1 MDGFRVGHAGRDQD
15 CAAVGGRFNQPQV
28 GARNGLSGS
37 PKELQAELDLARC
50 CGRAGDRGCGPRN
63 PSRI

>member
-1 MDGFRVGHAGRDQD
+1 MDGFRVGHAGGQD
-15 CAAVGGRFNQPQV
+15 CGAVGGRFSQPQV

-63 PSRI
+63 ASRI